1 MSRLRGRLAFGW
13 RVVRCIPRDPELIP
27 MLAKLAATRVA
38 LIVGCWWTGI
48 KFDDLRRE
56 LQRRKRL
63 QLLIGGD
70 ASPPV

>member
-1 MSRLRGRLAFGW
+1 MTLRERLAFGW
-13 RVVRCIPRDPELIP
+13 DVIRVIPRDPELIP

-63 QLLIGGD
+63 QALIGGD
-70 ASPPV
+70 ASPPG